1 MDFASIR
8 PIVSG
13 IIGGLVAAWLLGKLS
28 RWVPETGGDRPIK
41 EVLFQNRWKVRIAN
55 VVGFACLIGA
65 VALYKFDIFAS
76 NDWRGL
82 GLGFGAA
89 CLLPT
94 LVLIGA
100 SLSGGSQA
108 VREALVAYAVGQ
120 DTPPALLN
128 GIMAVGIVIFFVSLG
143 SLYGA

>member
-8 PIVSG
+8 PILSG
-13 IIGGLVAAWLLGKLS
+13 IVGGLIAAWLLRKVSG
-28 RWVPETGGDRPIK
+28 WVPETCGDRPIK
-41 EVLFQNRWKVRIAN
+41 EVLYQNRWKVRIAN
-55 VVGFACLIGA
+55 VVGLACLIGA
-65 VALYKFDIFAS
+65 VALYKYGVFSS

-94 LVLIGA
+94 LVLVGA
-100 SLSGGSQA
+100 SLPGGARA

-120 DTPPALLN
+120 DTPPVLLN
-128 GIMAVGIVIFFVSLG
+128 AIMAVGIVIFFVSLG

>member
-1 MDFASIR
+1 MDFAATR
-8 PIVSG
+8 PILSG
-13 IIGGLVAAWLLGKLS
+13 IIGGFVAAWLLGKLS
-28 RWVPETGGDRPIK
+28 RWVPETCGNRPIK
-41 EVLFQNRWKVRIAN
+41 EVLHENRWKVRIAN

-65 VALYKFDIFAS
+65 VALYKYEVFAS

-94 LVLIGA
+94 LVLVGA
-100 SLSGGSQA
+100 SLPGGSRA
-108 VREALVAYAVGQ
+108 IRESLVAYAVGQ